1 MSNIIVDYQA
11 YKVMFWK
18 NMSNANEGT
27 CLNFSFSEIEK
38 GFRASLSE
46 WTILCNHMLVL
57 YSFFFFLF
65 SLSMFILALD
75 FVYKNESLNILESNT
90 KYMEN
95 EAKNYNYF
103 NVRKYVTSDR
113 WPGKNILSILH
124 FNI

>member
-1 MSNIIVDYQA
+1 MS
-11 YKVMFWK
+11 KF
-18 NMSNANEGT
+18 
-27 CLNFSFSEIEK
+27 FFSEIEK
-38 GFRASLSE
+38 GFRASFSV
-46 WTILCNHMLVL
+46 WTILYNHRLVL
-57 YSFFFFLF
+57 YSFFFFF

-113 WPGKNILSILH
+113 WPGKNVLSILH